1 MAKVRPVGHDDRL
14 SLVEHLDELRQR
26 LIVCVLTLA
35 VAFGLCLW
43 QQGPLLDVLNRPLE
57 NTTTNAGSGPLE
69 QNAASQS
76 KLRTS
81 LQSLSG
87 SLDRLAADK
96 GVGDAATRAS
106 LAQSADDLRATA
118 SSLPRSA
125 PKRKPVTIGVSE
137 PFTASITVVF
147 AFAVLL
153 SLPVVLYELYAFVLP
168 AFTERERRVATPLML
183 AIPGLFLAGAVFAY
197 FAVIPPAI
205 KFLQNFNSSN
215 FDIFVQARDYYRFE
229 LMTMISLGI
238 LFQLP
243 IGILALTR
251 LGVISPRQLRK
262 NRRYAI
268 VVIAVIAMLLPGTDP
283 VTMLIAMLPLLV
295 LYEGSV
301 LMASWVDRRVK
312 RGASVDEG
320 ELEPDPG

>member
-1 MAKVRPVGHDDRL
+1 
-14 SLVEHLDELRQR
+14 
-26 LIVCVLTLA
+26 
-35 VAFGLCLW
+35 
-43 QQGPLLDVLNRPLE
+43 
-57 NTTTNAGSGPLE
+57 
-69 QNAASQS
+69 
-76 KLRTS
+76 
-81 LQSLSG
+81 
-87 SLDRLAADK
+87 
-96 GVGDAATRAS
+96 
-106 LAQSADDLRATA
+106 
-118 SSLPRSA
+118 
-125 PKRKPVTIGVSE
+125 VSE

-153 SLPVVLYELYAFVLP
+153 SLPVILYELYAFVLP

-183 AIPGLFLAGAVFAY
+183 AIPGLFVAGAVFAY

-205 KFLQNFNSSN
+205 KFLQNFNSSD
-215 FDIFVQARDYYRFE
+215 FDILVQARDYYRFE
-229 LMTMISLGI
+229 LLTMISLGI
-238 LFQLP
+238 LFQMP

-301 LMASWVDRRVK
+301 LMASWVDRRAR
-312 RGASVDEG
+312 RGGSVDEG
-320 ELEPDPG
+320 ELEPGPG

>member
-1 MAKVRPVGHDDRL
+1 MAKLRPVGHDDRL

-26 LIVCVLTLA
+26 LIVCVVTLA

-57 NTTTNAGSGPLE
+57 NTTTKAGTGPLE
-69 QNAASQS
+69 ENAAFQS
-76 KLRTS
+76 KLRVS

-96 GVGDAATRAS
+96 GVSDAAARAS
-106 LAQSADDLRATA
+106 LAQSADQLRAA
-118 SSLPRSA
+118 VASLPRTP

-137 PFTASITVVF
+137 PFTASITIVF

-153 SLPVVLYELYAFVLP
+153 SLPVVLYQLYAFVLP

-183 AIPGLFLAGAVFAY
+183 MIPGLFLAGAVFAY

-215 FDIFVQARDYYRFE
+215 FDILVQARDYYRFE

-268 VVIAVIAMLLPGTDP
+268 VIIAVIAMLLPGTDP

-301 LMASWVDRRVK
+301 LLATWVDRRA
-312 RGASVDEG
+312 RRAARVDEG
-320 ELEPDPG
+320 ELEPGPG

>member
-1 MAKVRPVGHDDRL
+1 MAKLRPVGHDDRL
-14 SLVEHLDELRQR
+14 SLVDHLDELRHR
-26 LIVCVLTLA
+26 LIICVLTLT

-43 QQGPLLDVLNRPLE
+43 QQGPLLDILNRPLE

-81 LQSLSG
+81 LQSLGG

-96 GVGDAATRAS
+96 GVSDAATRAS

-301 LMASWVDRRVK
+301 LMASWVDRRAK

>member
-1 MAKVRPVGHDDRL
+1 MAKLRPVGHDDRL

-26 LIVCVLTLA
+26 LIICVITLA

-43 QQGPLLDVLNRPLE
+43 QQGPLLDILNRPLE
-57 NTTTNAGSGPLE
+57 NTTTKAGTGPLGE
-69 QNAASQS
+69 NEAFQA
-76 KLRTS
+76 KLRVS

-96 GVGDAATRAS
+96 DLGDPAARVS
-106 LAQSADDLRATA
+106 LAQSAAQLRAA
-118 SSLPRSA
+118 VASLPREA

-137 PFTASITVVF
+137 PFTASITIVF

-153 SLPVVLYELYAFVLP
+153 SLPVILFELYAFVLP

-183 AIPGLFLAGAVFAY
+183 AIPGLFVAGAVFAY

-205 KFLQNFNSSN
+205 KFLQNFNSEN
-215 FDIFVQARDYYRFE
+215 FDILVQARDYYRFE
-229 LMTMISLGI
+229 LLTMISLGV
-238 LFQLP
+238 LFQMP

-268 VVIAVIAMLLPGTDP
+268 VIIAVIAMLLPGTDP

-301 LMASWVDRRVK
+301 LLASFVERRSGRLVD
-312 RGASVDEG
+312 DG

>member
-26 LIVCVLTLA
+26 IIICVVTLV

-43 QQGPLLDVLNRPLE
+43 QQGPLLDILNRPLE
-57 NTTTNAGSGPLE
+57 NTTTNAGTGALGE
-69 QNAASQS
+69 NAAFQS

-81 LQSLSG
+81 LQTLSG
-87 SLDRLAADK
+87 SLDRLAADDS
-96 GVGDAATRAS
+96 VGDAAARAS
-106 LAQSADDLRATA
+106 LAQSAAQLRAA
-118 SSLPRSA
+118 VSSLPSEP

-153 SLPVVLYELYAFVLP
+153 SLPVILFELYAFVLP

-183 AIPGLFLAGAVFAY
+183 AIPGLFIAGAVFAY
-197 FAVIPPAI
+197 FAVLPPAI
-205 KFLQNFNSSN
+205 KFLQNFNSSD
-215 FDIFVQARDYYRFE
+215 FDILVQARDYYRFE
-229 LMTMISLGI
+229 LLTMISLGI
-238 LFQLP
+238 LFQMP

-251 LGVISPRQLRK
+251 LGVVSPRQLRK

-283 VTMLIAMLPLLV
+283 VTMLIAMLPLLL

-301 LMASWVDRRVK
+301 LLASWVDRRAG
-312 RGASVDEG
+312 RGANVDEG
-320 ELEPDPG
+320 ELEPGPG